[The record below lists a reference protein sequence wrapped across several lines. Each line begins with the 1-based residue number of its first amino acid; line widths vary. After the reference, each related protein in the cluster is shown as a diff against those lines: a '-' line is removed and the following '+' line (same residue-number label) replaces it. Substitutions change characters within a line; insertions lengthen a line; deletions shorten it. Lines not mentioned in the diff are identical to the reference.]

1 MKTQLLYK
9 KTGNA
14 NKCGF
19 PDNSCLGC
27 SVMLG
32 AIIAF
37 GVIALQVAQHGALA
51 VLDGRIAQ
59 SLHRHAVE
67 PMIGLM
73 RLLSLLHG
81 PGATG
86 LLALPLAL
94 YFWRRKELGWLLLGL
109 VCVPGGMLLNEL
121 IKLAFQRSRPVLE
134 QPLVTLT
141 SYSFPSGHAAA
152 ATVLYGL
159 AACYAMT
166 RMRRAGPRAA
176 VLLVALVMV
185 ALVGF
190 SRIYLGAHYLSDVL
204 AGAAESC
211 AWLALCLVSGA
222 AWERRYLST
231 QSCCNKELAL
241 ATIAVIINASAGLG
255 YDADWSAQLT
265 RQFAALDVAAEVTLA
280 HGGDEMITAAKR
292 ALARG
297 VDSVVAGGGVALGVL
312 PLGTLNHFAKD
323 LSIPLDLDQA
333 IATIARGTTAQVD
346 VGDVNGR
353 IFVNNSSLG
362 LYPHVVRARDQQQR
376 RLGRGKWTAF
386 GWALVAALRRFPF
399 LGVRLTINGVEHARR
414 TPFVFIGNND
424 YQMQGFRIGAR
435 ERLDGGALSLY
446 VAQRPTRLGLLRLA
460 WHALRGHL
468 AQARDFDVM
477 SGAEFTIETRHH
489 RLHVATYGEVNI
501 MQPPLRYRSRP
512 AALTV
517 LVPLSTIQE

>member
-1 MKTQLLYK
+1 
-9 KTGNA
+9 
-14 NKCGF
+14 
-19 PDNSCLGC
+19 
-27 SVMLG
+27 
-32 AIIAF
+32 
-37 GVIALQVAQHGALA
+37 
-51 VLDGRIAQ
+51 
-59 SLHRHAVE
+59 
-67 PMIGLM
+67 MI
-73 RLLSLLHG
+73 
-81 PGATG
+81 
-86 LLALPLAL
+86 
-94 YFWRRKELGWLLLGL
+94 
-109 VCVPGGMLLNEL
+109 
-121 IKLAFQRSRPVLE
+121 
-134 QPLVTLT
+134 
-141 SYSFPSGHAAA
+141 AA
-152 ATVLYGL
+152 AT
-159 AACYAMT
+159 
-166 RMRRAGPRAA
+166 
-176 VLLVALVMV
+176 
-185 ALVGF
+185 
-190 SRIYLGAHYLSDVL
+190 
-204 AGAAESC
+204 
-211 AWLALCLVSGA
+211 
-222 AWERRYLST
+222 
-231 QSCCNKELAL
+231 
-241 ATIAVIINASAGLG
+241 
-255 YDADWSAQLT
+255 
-265 RQFAALDVAAEVTLA
+265 
-280 HGGDEMITAAKR
+280 R

-297 VDSVVAGGGVALGVL
+297 VDAVVAGGGDGTINAVASVLAGSGVALGVL

-323 LSIPLDLDQA
+323 LNIPLDLDQA

-362 LYPHVVRARDQQQR
+362 LYPHIVRARDQQQR

-424 YQMQGFRIGAR
+424 YQMQGFHIGAR

-489 RLHVATYGEVNI
+489 RLHVATDGEVNI